1 MTLVAETVTGAAVT
15 VSEPFGVLGY
25 WIQVLIPNDLVP
37 RMMEAFRNAQ
47 LDGKTEPTQR
57 LEFDW
62 PDKHFKLI
70 VDQPPCALPTA
81 MSIEAAPVN

>member
-1 MTLVAETVTGAAVT
+1 MVAETVTGSAVS
-15 VSEPFGVLGY
+15 VSDPYGVLGY

-47 LDGKTEPTQR
+47 LDGNTKPIQR

-62 PDKHFKLI
+62 PDKNFKLI
-70 VDQPPCALPTA
+70 VDQPPVCALPTA
-81 MSIEAAPVN
+81 MSIEAAAAN